1 MNFQMYSPGRYG
13 IAVLLV
19 LLVTGGRAVAD
30 SDEGALFTRNQ
41 PLTPRQLVA
50 AVLARNPTLPAV
62 QAAWQAAQSRIE
74 PAAALDDPLLFYA
87 AAPRTAGADDQGFG
101 QKLELSQKL
110 PWPGKRQLRGQRAQ
124 HEADA
129 AQQDIETLRLKLSAT
144 TRSLFA
150 DWYFIHEAI
159 RINHINQELLQEF
172 RRIAEARYST
182 GQASKQDALR
192 ADVEFNLLKHR
203 AIVLERQ
210 RRDSLARINTLLNR
224 APDEPL
230 PLPAKLSEPE
240 SLPSAQTLRARAI
253 QAHPQLKALAA
264 QIEAAKSTTGLARR
278 AFYPDFNLKAGYNSL
293 WNQGEKRLTVGV
305 GINLPLDRSKRRAAE
320 DAARARTMQAQ
331 WALTDKAA
339 VIAGEVQRAY
349 DRVEE
354 SRHVLTLYR
363 ERLLPLAEENLAAA
377 KVDYQGGSGDFLSLL
392 TTEKNLIQTRLQVE
406 QALADVHRHLAAL
419 ERAVGSL
426 TPLSTG
432 NESRRKAP

>member
-1 MNFQMYSPGRYG
+1 MNFQMYSLWRYG
-13 IAVLLV
+13 IAALLLV
-19 LLVTGGRAVAD
+19 LATGGRAVAD
-30 SDEGALFTRNQ
+30 SGEAPLFVHNQ
-41 PLTPRQLVA
+41 RLTPRQLVD
-50 AVLARNPTLPAV
+50 AVLARNPTLPAM
-62 QAAWQAAQSRIE
+62 QAAWQAAHSRIE
-74 PAAALDDPLLFYA
+74 PAAALNDPVLFYA
-87 AAPRTAGADDQGFG
+87 AAPRTAGAEDLDFG
-101 QKLELSQKL
+101 QKLELSQQL
-110 PWPGKRQLRGQRAQ
+110 PWPGKRQLRGERAQ

-159 RINHINQELLQEF
+159 RINRINQDLLQEF

-224 APDEPL
+224 APDERL
-230 PLPAKLSEPE
+230 PLPAKLSEPGP
-240 SLPSAQTLRARAI
+240 LPSAQALRARAA
-253 QAHPQLKALAA
+253 QARPELKALAA
-264 QIEAAKSTTGLARR
+264 HIEASKSTTDLARR

-293 WNQGEKRLTVGV
+293 WNQDEKRLTVGV

-339 VIAGEVQRAY
+339 IIAGEVQHAY

-354 SRHVLTLYR
+354 SHHVLTLYR

-432 NESRRKAP
+432 NESRRNAP

>member
-1 MNFQMYSPGRYG
+1 MNFQMYSLWQYC
-13 IAVLLV
+13 IAALLLV
-19 LLVTGGRAVAD
+19 LATGGRAVAD
-30 SDEGALFTRNQ
+30 SGEGPLFVHNQ
-41 PLTPRQLVA
+41 RLTPQQLVE
-50 AVLARNPTLPAV
+50 AVLARNPTLPAM

-74 PAAALDDPLLFYA
+74 PAAALDDPLLSYA
-87 AAPRTAGADDQGFG
+87 VAPRTVGADDQDFG
-101 QKLELSQKL
+101 QKLELSQQL
-110 PWPGKRQLRGQRAQ
+110 PWPGKRQLRGERAQ

-129 AQQDIETLRLKLSAT
+129 AQQDIETLRLTLSAT

-159 RINHINQELLQEF
+159 RINRINQDLLQEF

-224 APDEPL
+224 APDERL
-230 PLPAKLSEPE
+230 PLPAKLSEPGP
-240 SLPSAQTLRARAI
+240 LPSAQTLRSLAVQVR
-253 QAHPQLKALAA
+253 PEFKALTAH
-264 QIEAAKSTTGLARR
+264 IEASRSTIDLARR

-293 WNQGEKRLTVGV
+293 WNQDEKRFTVGV
-305 GINLPLDRSKRRAAE
+305 GINLPLDRSKRRAVE

-331 WALTDKAA
+331 WRLTDEAA
-339 VIAGEVQRAY
+339 VVAGDVQRAY

-354 SRHVLTLYR
+354 SHHVLTLYR
-363 ERLLPLAEENLAAA
+363 DRLLPLAEENLAAA

-392 TTEKNLIQTRLQVE
+392 TTEKNLMQTQLQVE
-406 QALADVHRHLAAL
+406 QAVAELH
-419 ERAVGSL
+419 
-426 TPLSTG
+426 
-432 NESRRKAP
+432 

>member
-1 MNFQMYSPGRYG
+1 MNFQMYSLWQHG
-13 IAVLLV
+13 IAVLLLV
-19 LLVTGGRAVAD
+19 LATGGRAVAD
-30 SDEGALFTRNQ
+30 SGEAPLFVHNQ
-41 PLTPRQLVA
+41 QLTPRQLVD
-50 AVLARNPTLPAV
+50 AVLARNPTLPAM

-74 PAAALDDPLLFYA
+74 PAAALDDPLLSYA
-87 AAPRTAGADDQGFG
+87 TAPRTASAGDQDFG

-110 PWPGKRQLRGQRAQ
+110 PWPGKRRLRGERAQ

-129 AQQDIETLRLKLSAT
+129 AQQDIETLRLELSAT

-159 RINHINQELLQEF
+159 RINRINQTLLQEF

-224 APDEPL
+224 APDERL
-230 PLPAKLSEPE
+230 PLPAKLSEPGF
-240 SLPSAQTLRARAI
+240 LPSAEALRARAV
-253 QAHPQLKALAA
+253 QARPELKALVAH
-264 QIEAAKSTTGLARR
+264 IEAARTTTNLARR

-293 WNQGEKRLTVGV
+293 WNQDEKRLTLGV
-305 GINLPLDRSKRRAAE
+305 GINLPLDQRKRRAAE
-320 DAARARTMQAQ
+320 DAARARQMQAQ

-377 KVDYQGGSGDFLSLL
+377 KADYQGGSGDFLSLL
-392 TTEKNLIQTRLQVE
+392 TTEKNLMQTRLQVE
-406 QALADVHRHLAAL
+406 QALADVHRHLAEL
-419 ERAVGSL
+419 ERAVGGPAPLRAGTEPSRS
-426 TPLSTG
+426 TP
-432 NESRRKAP
+432 